1 MSKYTPFTEWLKR
14 QPQDN
19 VTLTFDKIE
28 GIINDNLPSCARIS
42 FRPWDNVSGT
52 SLCEAW
58 LNAGFQTVMV
68 DMENETVRLKRI

>member
-1 MSKYTPFTEWLKR
+1 MGKYAPFTEWLKR

-19 VTLTFDKIE
+19 VSLTFSKIE
-28 GIINDNLPSCARIS
+28 EIINDNLPSCARRS
-42 FRPWDNVSGT
+42 FRPWDNVLGT

-68 DMENETVRLKRI
+68 DLENEKVKFQLV